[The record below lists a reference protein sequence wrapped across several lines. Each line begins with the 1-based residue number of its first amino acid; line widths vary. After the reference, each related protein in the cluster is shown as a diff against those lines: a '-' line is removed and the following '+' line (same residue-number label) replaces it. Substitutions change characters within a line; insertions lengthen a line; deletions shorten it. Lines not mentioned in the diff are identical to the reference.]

1 MISNMW
7 PSQADPVFGV
17 FIERHV
23 RALRDAG
30 AEVTVVA
37 NTDPRTGAV
46 AAARKYALLAVRAR
60 VAARR
65 RRFDAVVGHY
75 LYPTAAFAASAARRA
90 GVPLVLVAHGTDTIS
105 VRRDDNFGRAAREA
119 LRDAAL
125 VVTVSHALE
134 RVLCDDHEL
143 TADTPIA
150 VVNMGIDA
158 ATFRPDPGAREKLRL
173 DPVERIVLFVGNI
186 TLGKGVDVLLEAF
199 LTALDHGA
207 ADRLVF
213 VGAGPAERQLRSR
226 IELTIAD
233 YAHADATSRVTFT
246 GKLSAPDV
254 ARWMAAADVFVLP
267 SRAEGLG
274 LVMLEAMACG
284 TPCVGTTVGGIPE
297 ALDTPSCGRLVP
309 PDDAGALADAMTEVL
324 SSGKDSFGDACQMQA
339 ARNTTVAKATEMI
352 QAIQGVLRHADEPE
366 G

>member
-1 MISNMW
+1 
-7 PSQADPVFGV
+7 
-17 FIERHV
+17 
-23 RALRDAG
+23 
-30 AEVTVVA
+30 
-37 NTDPRTGAV
+37 
-46 AAARKYALLAVRAR
+46 
-60 VAARR
+60 
-65 RRFDAVVGHY
+65 
-75 LYPTAAFAASAARRA
+75 
-90 GVPLVLVAHGTDTIS
+90 VPLVLVAHGTDTIS
-105 VRRDDNFGRAAREA
+105 VRRDDNFGRSAREA

-125 VVTVSHALE
+125 IVTVSHALE

-143 TADTPIA
+143 TAATPIA

-199 LTALDHGA
+199 LAALDNGA

-213 VGAGPAERQLRSR
+213 VGAGPAERELRSR

-284 TPCVGTTVGGIPE
+284 TPCIGTTVGGIPE
-297 ALDTPSCGRLVP
+297 ALDAPSCGRLVP

-324 SSGKDSFGDACQMQA
+324 YSGKDSFVDACLMQA